1 MTQPYTARC
10 ACGQIGLTI
19 TAEPVGV
26 RQCWCR
32 SCQQASG
39 GGPAHNAMFPT
50 DALTLSGELAQH
62 SYVADSG
69 NTMIREYCARCHT
82 PVLGHSPARPH
93 LRSVRLGVLDEGHGL
108 APQMAIWTAE
118 APAWAVIDSALEDFP
133 GQPPA
138 PPPPPAT

>member
-1 MTQPYTARC
+1 MTYTGRC
-10 ACGQIGLTI
+10 ACGQVSLTI
-19 TAEPVGV
+19 EAEPVGV

-50 DALTLSGELAQH
+50 EAVTLDGELAQH

-69 NTMIREYCARCHT
+69 NMMIRAFCAACHT
-82 PVLGHSPARPH
+82 PVIGYSPARPH
-93 LRSVRLGVLDEGHGL
+93 LRSVRLGMLDAGHGL
-108 APQMAIWTAE
+108 SPQAAIWTAE
-118 APAWAVIDSALEDFP
+118 APAWAVIDPALERHE

-138 PPPPPAT
+138 PAKK